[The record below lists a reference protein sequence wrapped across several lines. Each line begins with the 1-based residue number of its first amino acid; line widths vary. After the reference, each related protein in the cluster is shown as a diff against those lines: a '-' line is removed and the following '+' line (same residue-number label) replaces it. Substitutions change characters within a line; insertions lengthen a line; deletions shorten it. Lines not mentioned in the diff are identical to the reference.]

1 MLEGFFT
8 SSVPIVI
15 TAIGG
20 VVAYAIQKSIDR
32 RSNIA
37 AMRRDFYSEFLDTW
51 VMRHT
56 GRSNPEVEA
65 RYSRLRL
72 RLYVVSS
79 DEVIRTFYAI
89 SSFLD
94 KAGQRALTVNEAQE
108 LKALLAEMILAIRRD
123 CYEKSQ
129 LHVDEV
135 AQYMP
140 VGGVDPK

>member
-1 MLEGFFT
+1 MLEDFFA
-8 SSVPIVI
+8 SSMPIVI

-20 VVAYAIQKSIDR
+20 VAAYAIQKTIDR

-37 AMRRDFYSEFLDTW
+37 GMRRDFYSEFLDTW

-56 GRSNPEVEA
+56 GRSNKEIEA
-65 RYSRLRL
+65 KYSRLRL

-89 SSFLD
+89 SSYLD
-94 KAGQRALTVNEAQE
+94 KASTRALTVSEANEF
-108 LKALLAEMILAIRRD
+108 KRLLAKMILAIRRD
-123 CYEKSQ
+123 CYEKSR

-135 AQYMP
+135 ANFMP
-140 VGGVDPK
+140 VGGVDP